1 MVKINK
7 KYSKKAENN
16 VFVKYF
22 SAKIKIKT
30 KILEKRDQKNEK

>member
-1 MVKINK
+1 VKINK

-22 SAKIKIKT
+22 SAKMKNK
-30 KILEKRDQKNEK
+30 DQKNRKERPKNEK